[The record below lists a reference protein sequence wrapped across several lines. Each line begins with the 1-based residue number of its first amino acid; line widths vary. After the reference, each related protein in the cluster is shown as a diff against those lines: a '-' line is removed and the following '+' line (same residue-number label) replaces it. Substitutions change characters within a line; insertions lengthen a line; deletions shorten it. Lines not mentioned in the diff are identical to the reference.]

1 MFSRRRELDSCLIK
15 VSKAEYVTRALVTG
29 GDGFLGKA
37 LVRRLRLEGASVW
50 SLGRSDGDIG
60 ESVTFENLPQVDVVY
75 HLAGRT
81 FVPDSWLHP
90 EQFMHSNVI
99 GTQNVINYCNRCGAK
114 LVYASAYIYGVPERL
129 PIDESHV
136 VQANNPYAMSKYLGE
151 QLCSFGSTYLSV
163 PTTVLR
169 IFNVYGPGQRSD
181 FLIPTIVKQVL
192 FGDKVKVKDLSPRR
206 DYVFID
212 DLVDALIR
220 AGNSCAVFDMFN
232 IGSGQSYSVAELI
245 AAAQLAAG
253 TSLPVV
259 VDDIPR
265 QNEILDVVA
274 DCSKARE
281 VLGWLPRSSMEDGMR
296 LMVATAREVF
306 R

>member
-1 MFSRRRELDSCLIK
+1 MCLRRKERDSCLIK
-15 VSKAEYVTRALVTG
+15 ATIVEQVNRALVTG

-37 LVRRLRLEGASVW
+37 LVRRLRLEGAFVC
-50 SLGRSDGDIG
+50 SLGRIDGDIS
-60 ESVTFENLPQVDVVY
+60 EAVTFEKLPKVDVVY

-90 EQFMHSNVI
+90 EQFMCSNVI

-114 LVYASAYIYGVPERL
+114 LVYASAYIYGIPKLL
-129 PIDESHV
+129 PIDESHE
-136 VQANNPYAMSKYLGE
+136 VQANNPYAMSKYLAE
-151 QLCSFGSTYLSV
+151 QLCSFGSRYLSV

-169 IFNVYGPGQRSD
+169 IFNVYGPGQKSD

-192 FGDKVKVKDLSPRR
+192 FGEKVKVKDLSPRR
-206 DYVFID
+206 DYVYID

-220 AGNSCAVFDMFN
+220 AGNSLAVFDLFN
-232 IGSGQSYSVAELI
+232 LGSGQSNSVAELI
-245 AAAQLAAG
+245 AAVQLAAG

-259 VDDIPR
+259 VDDTPR

-274 DCSKARE
+274 DCSRARE
-281 VLGWLPRSSMEDGMR
+281 VLGWLPRTSIEDGMR
-296 LMVATAREVF
+296 LMVATAREVV